1 MITGILAALNNI
13 EYANIYEWTHFG
25 KPDNKTNFMTCH
37 VSGPKPKDW
46 IQIWHDIFDWI
57 KTKIDCYFWFCEKI
71 VLTLNDAGFLV
82 S

>member
-46 IQIWHDIFDWI
+46 IQIWHDIFD
-57 KTKIDCYFWFCEKI
+57 
-71 VLTLNDAGFLV
+71 
-82 S
+82 

>member
-1 MITGILAALNNI
+1 MTGLKIEKCPNVYTVITGILAALNNI

-46 IQIWHDIFDWI
+46 IQIWHDIFD
-57 KTKIDCYFWFCEKI
+57 
-71 VLTLNDAGFLV
+71 
-82 S
+82 